1 MTPRVAAVTG
11 ASRGIGRATAL
22 ELARRGHRVFA
33 LARATGDLEQLSGEA
48 SRGGQKIELVPLD
61 VGDDASR
68 DAAVRA
74 ILEATDGYGLDV
86 LVNNA
91 GYGQFGPME
100 EISTEKLR
108 RQFEVNVI
116 GLVAFTQPWLPLMRD
131 RHSGYIVNVSSA
143 AGRIA
148 TPFMG
153 AYNASKFALEGLSD
167 AWRLEL
173 SPFGVHV
180 VLIAPGPVRTEFG
193 AVAAELSEEAE
204 TSPYAKYTRRWRGT
218 RKGTDFFDRSPEAV
232 ARVIA
237 GAVDRS
243 HPRPRYTVTLPAKA
257 GAVARRAVPDTVID
271 FVLKVAMGLR

>member
-1 MTPRVAAVTG
+1 MTTRVAAVTG

-33 LARATGDLEQLSGEA
+33 LARTESDLEKLKSDA
-48 SRGGQKIELVPLD
+48 SKRGQKIEPLALD
-61 VGDDASR
+61 IADDASR
-68 DAAVRA
+68 DAAVA
-74 ILEATDGYGLDV
+74 GILEATDGYGLDI

-116 GLVAFTQPWLPLMRD
+116 GLVAFTQVWLPRMRD
-131 RHSGYIVNVSSA
+131 RHSGYVVNVSSA

-173 SPFGVHV
+173 APFGIHL

-193 AVAAELSEEAE
+193 VVAGELSEEAE

-237 GAVDRS
+237 GAVERS
-243 HPRPRYTVTLPAKA
+243 HPRPRYTITLPAKA
-257 GAVARRAVPDTVID
+257 GAVARRVVPDTVID
-271 FVLKVAMGLR
+271 FALKVAMGLR